1 MILQRTGYKCI
12 IVDIAVWNVVFFS
25 YIVILL
31 FVKENKIMHIWVL
44 CEHSMDENAYN
55 NINNNVFI
63 SVFFQS
69 FPWDIFLCFYVVG
82 LILWSILEYKCKGGG
97 HNWMIELRSVLP
109 IYKRHWRDLCCV
121 LREIEKSTERCKRP
135 SESK

>member
-1 MILQRTGYKCI
+1 MCFELRLYVKNSLKYHKIEKNNKINTVHQVFLQRTVYKCI
-12 IVDIAVWNVVFFS
+12 IVDITLWGVVFFS

-69 FPWDIFLCFYVVG
+69 FP
-82 LILWSILEYKCKGGG
+82 
-97 HNWMIELRSVLP
+97 
-109 IYKRHWRDLCCV
+109 
-121 LREIEKSTERCKRP
+121 
-135 SESK
+135 